1 MFSGCKRQHNKEL
14 DAVYRMAFT
23 SPDQALVMLDSIDG
37 DKLQDC
43 DKAKYSLLYY
53 MAQDKSGLDVDNDSL
68 IRIARDWYDK
78 HPEDSLYALCLY
90 YSGKCLLLQ
99 DSLAQAKVCMEKAY
113 SISDSIGDHYTRYLA
128 LDKIIA
134 IEEHF
139 APLDA
144 LELTRKLVEITNN
157 NQNIS
162 TANRVRSLLRLCI
175 NYLCVDSLQQSLTSG
190 KQALELAEQTSD
202 VDLQSDVYQD
212 LAIVFEK
219 MEERDSALVYAR
231 KAYAHNHS
239 RISGQL
245 SLASAY
251 IESDSVE
258 QAQSILKE
266 VCPRNIEE
274 QFTLFYYL
282 NLLAIKMHDYKQ
294 AKVLSDSAFTCLEGA
309 YFDAMNDK
317 VRSYAAIQE
326 KEEQKAKLEG
336 RNEMQMWVCCL
347 GGLALMLIIVLI
359 MYVHIS
365 TKRQAA
371 ANLAFEQQKQ
381 NLIEEQHRKEMAS
394 KEHKLSV
401 MRNCLLMKIE
411 VAEKIESVLKGQT
424 QDIVLSEKDWKDIE
438 VLLDSADDSF
448 ITRLKEKHPDLT
460 QKDLHLMMLLRMRLP
475 QKALAS
481 VYKISEKAIKQKLFL
496 YKEKVGIM
504 NEKQSLRNYI
514 ENF

>member
-1 MFSGCKRQHNKEL
+1 MFSGCKRHHNKEL
-14 DAVYRMAFT
+14 DADYRMAFT

-43 DKAKYSLLYY
+43 DRAKYSLLYY

-78 HPEDSLYALCLY
+78 HPEDSLYALCMY

-113 SISDSIGDHYTRYLA
+113 FISDSIGDYYTRYLA
-128 LDKIIA
+128 LDKIIE

-139 APLDA
+139 APHDA

-202 VDLQSDVYQD
+202 LDLQSDVYQD

-231 KAYAHNHS
+231 KAYAYNHS

-282 NLLAIKMHDYKQ
+282 NLSAIKMHDYKQ
-294 AKVLSDSAFTCLEGA
+294 AKILSDSAFACLEGA
-309 YFDAMNDK
+309 YFDAINDK

-365 TKRQAA
+365 TKRQVA

-381 NLIEEQHRKEMAS
+381 NLIEEQHRKEMAN

-424 QDIVLSEKDWKDIE
+424 QNIVLSEKDWKEIE
-438 VLLDSADDSF
+438 VLLDSAEDSF
-448 ITRLKEKHPDLT
+448 ITRLKEMHPDLT
-460 QKDLHLMMLLRMRLP
+460 QNDLHLMMLLRMRLP